1 MCLGLSLFFFQ
12 FVCAGLFYFARL
24 SMCLFVQKSVY
35 LSVIL
40 CAHIFMS
47 TLSASPQDALF
58 TYCPSADLASH
69 SPSPSPSASRALP
82 LQVSHLA

>member
-47 TLSASPQDALF
+47 TLAASPQDALF
-58 TYCPSADLASH
+58 TYC
-69 SPSPSPSASRALP
+69 ALP